1 MIRVSRKLTCYLLL
15 NLFLSY
21 INVMSENE
29 EVGYKSL
36 FTATGFSYYVFVS
49 AVEFISRECY

>member
-1 MIRVSRKLTCYLLL
+1 
-15 NLFLSY
+15 
-21 INVMSENE
+21 MSENE

-49 AVEFISRECY
+49 AVEFISRECYWAWIVIENKNHP